1 MFIKLFLV
9 IISTVFFSGN
19 PFFSLSGIF
28 WPQVSWP
35 SFSKGEIVKMEDSSY
50 YADRLKPGEYPEI
63 SAKSAV
69 VVNLRNGSV
78 VYEKNPNEVWSI
90 ASISKMMSALVL
102 LEDLNLDLNNYY
114 TIKESDRR
122 SGGRQ
127 YLFSGDEVKVYDLLA
142 LSLIPSE
149 NTAVIAMV
157 SSAGLSEEEFVEK
170 MNDKAKSLGLSQ
182 TVFFDPT
189 GLDARNVSTAKEVA
203 VFLQKALS
211 IKEVQDLAKNSSYKF
226 KTKQGVSRQVFSTNE
241 LLDYTFSDGYNIK
254 ILGGKTG
261 FNDRAGYCFGT
272 KFILNNTQEYISVV
286 LNASTLKNRFT
297 DTRKLLEKISANF
310 N

>member
-35 SFSKGEIVKMEDSSY
+35 SFSKGEIVKMEDSAY

-63 SAKSAV
+63 SASSAV
-69 VVNLRNGSV
+69 VINLRNNSL
-78 VYEKNPNEVWSI
+78 VYEKNSSEVWPI

-102 LEDLNLDLNNYY
+102 MEDLNLDLNNYY

-127 YLFSGDEVKVYDLLA
+127 YLFAGDEVKVSDLLA

-157 SSAGLSEEEFVEK
+157 SSTGLSEEDFVKK
-170 MNDKAKSLGLSQ
+170 MNDKAKSLGLEK
-182 TVFFDPT
+182 TVFYDPT

-203 VFLQKALS
+203 VFLQRALS
-211 IKEVQDLAKNSSYKF
+211 IKEISDLAKNSSYKF
-226 KTKQGVSRQVFSTNE
+226 KTKQGASRQVFSTNE
-241 LLDYTFSDGYNIK
+241 LLDYTFSDEYNVK
-254 ILGGKTG
+254 IIGGKTG
-261 FNDRAGYCFGT
+261 FNDRAGYCFGA
-272 KFILNNTQEYISVV
+272 KFVLNNTQEYISVV
-286 LNASTLKNRFT
+286 LNSSTLKNRFI
-297 DTRKLLEKISANF
+297 DTRKLLEKVSATF
-310 N
+310 K